1 MDKQISSIKDVIQ
14 ECNLRD
20 GMTIS
25 FHHHLRNGDYI
36 LNTVMDYISQAGIKN
51 LKLEASAIFDVHEPL
66 IRHIQDGVI
75 TEIETSYISKAVGTA
90 ISHGI
95 LDKPVTFHSHGGRAA
110 TIMTGKTHIDVAFIA
125 APTSD
130 PMGNCTGRI
139 GPSACGPLSYPVPD
153 ALCADKVV
161 VITDNLVPYPLANP
175 SIKET
180 HVDYVVAAEHIGDPQ
195 GIASGTTQI
204 TRDPVGLLIAEYASR
219 VIKYSGLLKDGFSFQ
234 TGAGGTSLA
243 VAKYVKELML
253 KHDIKGSFALGGIT
267 AYMVEMLKAGCFQR
281 LMDVQS
287 FDLTAARSLL
297 ENPDHQEIDASQYA
311 SPAVK
316 SALVDSLDAVILG
329 ATQVDTYFNVNVHT
343 TSGGLVMGGAGGH
356 SDCAAGSKLSI
367 ILTPTVRR
375 RLPMVVDRVTCI
387 STPGSTVDVIVTQH
401 GIAVNPRNKDL
412 QLRLQNSGLPVTDIE
427 TLKNTAEKITGIP
440 SPLKHGKK
448 AVANI
453 MYRDGSLLDQVY
465 CIDTDK

>member
-1 MDKQISSIKDVIQ
+1 MDKLISSVQDVIK
-14 ECNLRD
+14 ECNLRN

-25 FHHHLRNGDYI
+25 FHHHLRNGDYV
-36 LNTVMDYISQAGIKN
+36 LNTVMDYIAAAGIKN

-66 IRHIQDGVI
+66 IRHIENGVI

-95 LDKPVTFHSHGGRAA
+95 LEKPVTFHSHGGRAA
-110 TIMTGKTHIDVAFIA
+110 AIMTGRAHIDVAFIA
-125 APTSD
+125 APSAD
-130 PMGNCTGRI
+130 PMGNCTGRT

-161 VITDNLVPYPLANP
+161 VITDNLVPYPLAGP

-180 HVDYVVAAEHIGDPQ
+180 NVDYVVVMEQIGDPQ

-204 TRDPVGLLIAEYASR
+204 TRDPVGLLIAQYASR
-219 VIKYSGLLKDGFSFQ
+219 VIQYSGLLKDGFSFQ

-253 KHDIKGSFALGGIT
+253 KDNVKGSFALGGIT
-267 AYMVEMLKAGCFQR
+267 AYMVDMLKAGCFQR

-287 FDLTAARSLL
+287 FDLTAARSIL
-297 ENPDHQEIDASQYA
+297 ENPGHQEIDASQYA
-311 SPAVK
+311 SPAAK
-316 SALVDSLDAVILG
+316 SAVVDSLDTVILG
-329 ATQVDTYFNVNVHT
+329 ATQVDTDFNVNVHT
-343 TSGGLVMGGAGGH
+343 TSDGFIMGGAGGH
-356 SDCAAGSKLSI
+356 SDCAAGAKLSI

-387 STPGSTVDVIVTQH
+387 STPGSTVDVLVTQH
-401 GIAVNPRNKDL
+401 GIAVNPQKEEL
-412 QLRLQNSGLPVTDIE
+412 KTRLLDAGLPVTDIE
-427 TLKNTAEKITGIP
+427 ALKSAAETITGIP

-448 AVANI
+448 VIANI
-453 MYRDGSLLDQVY
+453 LYRDGSVLDKVY
-465 CIDTDK
+465 CIDSDK